1 MTPRSLDRW
10 GPLLRSS
17 VAAPSHG
24 ASFCDSK
31 RAQSEVDGGSR
42 LTRPYGILMPT
53 CLQGSLQGKGK
64 SIPVIRRVTVIEQ
77 SPRGVRKRPVNF
89 HA

>member
-1 MTPRSLDRW
+1 
-10 GPLLRSS
+10 
-17 VAAPSHG
+17 
-24 ASFCDSK
+24 
-31 RAQSEVDGGSR
+31 
-42 LTRPYGILMPT
+42 MPT

-77 SPRGVRKRPVNF
+77 SPRGVRNRSVNF